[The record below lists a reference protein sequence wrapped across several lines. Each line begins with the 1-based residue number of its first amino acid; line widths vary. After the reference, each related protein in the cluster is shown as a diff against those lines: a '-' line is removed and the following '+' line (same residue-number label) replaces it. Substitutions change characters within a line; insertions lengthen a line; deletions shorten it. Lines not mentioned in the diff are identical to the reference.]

1 MGLRFVSDGS
11 TVIKSD
17 QKSKKK
23 NEKTKEAQRARAAI
37 FYASVYDPELCWAFV
52 LDLLFFLSLSLF
64 LVVVVAVVVSSSS
77 VFGFVSFHLFS
88 CACFFLGSLRC
99 PPPKWGNAPPPA
111 HARDDFEWCG
121 SLMTTKIGLKW
132 VAFGEPDFTGFPHFD
147 IGGSDRISV
156 WFHWLYMGYTGFYL
170 VLLMFFFCPL
180 FILSVA
186 RNKKHQEYLQSTV

>member
-99 PPPKWGNAPPPA
+99 PPPP
-111 HARDDFEWCG
+111 E
-121 SLMTTKIGLKW
+121 
-132 VAFGEPDFTGFPHFD
+132 
-147 IGGSDRISV
+147 
-156 WFHWLYMGYTGFYL
+156 MG
-170 VLLMFFFCPL
+170 
-180 FILSVA
+180 
-186 RNKKHQEYLQSTV
+186 